1 MKARRGLALLAP
13 RSGSLGARRSEY
25 DWGVA
30 MSFDLVMRTLGV
42 LTCLYTV
49 AYFVTTM
56 SVAALNGVT
65 YSSGPMCG
73 TAGCVAVAQQH
84 RLQQNRDDSAS
95 DAPLWTAASFLSL
108 E

>member
-1 MKARRGLALLAP
+1 
-13 RSGSLGARRSEY
+13 
-25 DWGVA
+25 

-65 YSSGPMCG
+65 YNSGPMCG
-73 TAGCVAVAQQH
+73 QDGCVTIASKQH
-84 RLQQNRDDSAS
+84 SGPRYAYATD
-95 DAPLWTAASFLSL
+95 DAPLWTAATFLSMD
-108 E
+108 

>member
-1 MKARRGLALLAP
+1 
-13 RSGSLGARRSEY
+13 
-25 DWGVA
+25 

-65 YSSGPMCG
+65 YNSGPMCG
-73 TAGCVAVAQQH
+73 SAGCVSVARKQP
-84 RLQQNRDDSAS
+84 SAQRYAFVS
-95 DAPLWTAASFLSL
+95 DDAPLWTAASYLPL
-108 E
+108 N

>member
-1 MKARRGLALLAP
+1 
-13 RSGSLGARRSEY
+13 
-25 DWGVA
+25 

-73 TAGCVAVAQQH
+73 TAGCVAVAQEQRLQH
-84 RLQQNRDDSAS
+84 RRNEAEG

>member
-1 MKARRGLALLAP
+1 
-13 RSGSLGARRSEY
+13 
-25 DWGVA
+25 

-65 YSSGPMCG
+65 YNSGPMCG
-73 TAGCVAVAQQH
+73 PAGCVTVASKQH
-84 RLQQNRDDSAS
+84 SKQRYAFVAD
-95 DAPLWTAASFLSL
+95 DAPLWTAASYLPL
-108 E
+108 N

>member
-1 MKARRGLALLAP
+1 
-13 RSGSLGARRSEY
+13 
-25 DWGVA
+25 

-73 TAGCVAVAQQH
+73 TAGCVAIAQEQRLQHGLQH
-84 RLQQNRDDSAS
+84 RRDDAGS
-95 DAPLWTAASFLSL
+95 DAPMWTAAAFLSL

>member
-1 MKARRGLALLAP
+1 
-13 RSGSLGARRSEY
+13 
-25 DWGVA
+25 

-65 YSSGPMCG
+65 YNSGPMCG
-73 TAGCVAVAQQH
+73 RADASPSPASSIRGRATRMPPTMH
-84 RLQQNRDDSAS
+84 RCGRLRRS
-95 DAPLWTAASFLSL
+95 
-108 E
+108 

>member
-1 MKARRGLALLAP
+1 
-13 RSGSLGARRSEY
+13 
-25 DWGVA
+25 

-42 LTCLYTV
+42 VTCLYTV

-73 TAGCVAVAQQH
+73 TAGCVAITQEKRWQH
-84 RLQQNRDDSAS
+84 RHDDAGN
-95 DAPLWTAASFLSL
+95 DAPLWTAAAFLSL

>member
-1 MKARRGLALLAP
+1 
-13 RSGSLGARRSEY
+13 
-25 DWGVA
+25 

-65 YSSGPMCG
+65 YNSGPMCG
-73 TAGCVAVAQQH
+73 SDGCVTVASKQH
-84 RLQQNRDDSAS
+84 SRQRYAFVADDT
-95 DAPLWTAASFLSL
+95 PLWTAASYLPL
-108 E
+108 N